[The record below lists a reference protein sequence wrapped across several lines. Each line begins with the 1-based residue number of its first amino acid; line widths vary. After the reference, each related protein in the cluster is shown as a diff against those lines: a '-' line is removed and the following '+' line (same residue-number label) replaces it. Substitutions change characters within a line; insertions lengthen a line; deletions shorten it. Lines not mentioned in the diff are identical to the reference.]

1 MKCSTEHSSR
11 SSSGCLAWF
20 LTSLAI
26 CRYRETRWRRA
37 RESSAHGFL
46 HERADPCLVGG
57 GQLLQREGGRPHVA
71 FVKSRLV
78 AEAKRSVPRLELLRI
93 LEEADDLA
101 VLGVRGHPVPE
112 FRREP
117 WCAGFDDGMEPLAQ
131 GAIRCRHRG
140 DLREH
145 GAFLARL
152 SCARVGARGLQ
163 LLGVLPH
170 RCSFLV
176 RESLGRL
183 TNRGGVLRGFLR
195 VLLCWFL
202 FSHSVR

>member
-1 MKCSTEHSSR
+1 MKWSTEHSSR
-11 SSSGCLAWF
+11 SFSGCLAWF

-26 CRYRETRWRRA
+26 CRYRETRWRSA
-37 RESSAHGFL
+37 RESSAHCFL

-71 FVKSRLV
+71 FVKGRLV
-78 AEAKRSVPRLELLRI
+78 AEAERCVPRLELLRA
-93 LEEADDLA
+93 LEEADDVA
-101 VLGVRGHPVPE
+101 VLGIRGHPVPE

-117 WCAGFDDGMEPLAQ
+117 WCAGFDDGMEPLAH

-152 SCARVGARGLQ
+152 SCARVGARGGLH

-170 RCSFLV
+170 RCSLLV
-176 RESLGRL
+176 REYLGRL
-183 TNRGGVLRGFLR
+183 ANRGGLGGFLR
-195 VLLCWFL
+195 AFSWFL
-202 FSHSVR
+202 FSHS